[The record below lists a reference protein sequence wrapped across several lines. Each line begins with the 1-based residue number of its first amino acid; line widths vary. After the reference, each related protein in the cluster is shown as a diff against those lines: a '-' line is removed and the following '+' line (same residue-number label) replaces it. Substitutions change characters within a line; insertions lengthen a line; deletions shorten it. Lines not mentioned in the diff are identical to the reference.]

1 MACGAVSVGEGEGE
15 GVVEW
20 GGGAARPVGRWSG
33 AGRRGGGAGVR
44 EPAAGA
50 VKGGGA
56 AAAGGRR
63 WPRQGGPTCRRL
75 RERGEGGRRHGGPV
89 GPKQ

>member
-50 VKGGGA
+50 VNG
-56 AAAGGRR
+56 GGRR
-63 WPRQGGPTCRRL
+63 P
-75 RERGEGGRRHGGPV
+75 EEGEAPDVWAPHVSG
-89 GPKQ
+89 

>member
-50 VKGGGA
+50 VKR
-56 AAAGGRR
+56 GGRR
-63 WPRQGGPTCRRL
+63 RP
-75 RERGEGGRRHGGPV
+75 EEGEAPDVWAPHVSG
-89 GPKQ
+89 